1 MKVKS
6 KLQLSPDEK
15 KLGKV
20 DTKQG
25 KKILG
30 ENIAKNINKIKVGDL
45 VKVKKY
51 GWIMRVDDI
60 KGNLFYLENSKKGF
74 DLSGKSGNAGS
85 YYINEIQKID
95 NITGT
100 KRKQTKSHHKDIKS
114 HNVNIRVISGF
125 KKFVKHKGF
134 TIDLIELTNGKKE
147 YAVYQISPITK
158 KEVYYGSYLSLSAA
172 KNFINRS
179 LYLFKKLSNG

>member
-6 KLQLSPDEK
+6 KLQLAPDEK

-20 DTKQG
+20 
-25 KKILG
+25 
-30 ENIAKNINKIKVGDL
+30 EA
-45 VKVKKY
+45 
-51 GWIMRVDDI
+51 
-60 KGNLFYLENSKKGF
+60 
-74 DLSGKSGNAGS
+74 
-85 YYINEIQKID
+85 
-95 NITGT
+95 
-100 KRKQTKSHHKDIKS
+100 KRKQTKSQNYSVNVKPKPKTKTLYHKDIKS

-179 LYLFKKLSNG
+179 IYLFKKLSNG